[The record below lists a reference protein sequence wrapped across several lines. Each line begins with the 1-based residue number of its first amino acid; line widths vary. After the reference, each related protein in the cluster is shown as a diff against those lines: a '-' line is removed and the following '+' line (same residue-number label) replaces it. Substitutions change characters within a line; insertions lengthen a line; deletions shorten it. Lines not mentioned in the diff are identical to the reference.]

1 MMTRRRGLTLIL
13 LGIGVAIVGALGI
26 ALSGLYRDGT
36 GSDPSAA
43 VLAVWLVPLVGFVV
57 SMLGVLILIQGPPE
71 RPVPQEVSKPT
82 VFRAKPVATDDSK
95 THDSTT
101 EH

>member
-1 MMTRRRGLTLIL
+1 MRHNGGTHGQAAVAHFATDRHMMTRRRGLTLIL

-71 RPVPQEVSKPT
+71 RPVPK
-82 VFRAKPVATDDSK
+82 R
-95 THDSTT
+95 
-101 EH
+101 